1 MLDELEYL
9 KQLEGQV
16 TPQKCSQAQ
25 NILHDLKTEFDT
37 ADEFYNRAGQFWE
50 NIENNDLD
58 EIEGQYMD
66 GMGISENW
74 QKCERC
80 NDFPDKDALNG
91 EYFINYNGHGPPCAL
106 FTWE

>member
-16 TPQKCSQAQ
+16 TSQKCSQAQ
-25 NILHDLKTEFDT
+25 NILHDLKIEFDT

-50 NIENNDLD
+50 DIENNDLD

-66 GMGISENW
+66 GMGISADW
-74 QKCERC
+74 RTCKRC
-80 NDFPDKDALNG
+80 DKLPDKNELNG
-91 EYFINYNGHGPPCAL
+91 WSRL
-106 FTWE
+106 KD